1 MTPRKRQRQLDPL
14 SRLRQANP
22 APSATM
28 GNELGEGHLAAAMRA
43 AVALGEAGEGSS
55 PRVGRRPRRG
65 FALAGALCGVAAI
78 ALAVLLIGTPGS
90 SREPAYAAAAIRVA
104 ESNPRLLVTA
114 SGWTVARA
122 GEFETDEGEVNFA
135 DGTHTFDVHWY
146 PASAYERYLED
157 RAQVSPPERSELLGL
172 TATTV
177 RYQPGE
183 YATMLA
189 PEGPVFVEVRGNLGS
204 REAYDEILASL
215 RRVDVDTWLAAM
227 PPSVVR
233 PEARATEVERLL
245 RGVQLPLGFNASSV
259 TNSDRVADDYQLAVE
274 VANAV
279 SCGWVE
285 AWLAARQAGDSG
297 AAREAVAA
305 MSAAR
310 HWPLMDELRAVHE
323 GGGWSMN
330 IESIVRQLESGQLEE
345 GPAGASINPD
355 GSGYELG
362 PAWAVAIECR
372 SHYWRRP
379 LGPGTSR

>member
-1 MTPRKRQRQLDPL
+1 
-14 SRLRQANP
+14 
-22 APSATM
+22 
-28 GNELGEGHLAAAMRA
+28 
-43 AVALGEAGEGSS
+43 
-55 PRVGRRPRRG
+55 
-65 FALAGALCGVAAI
+65 
-78 ALAVLLIGTPGS
+78 
-90 SREPAYAAAAIRVA
+90 
-104 ESNPRLLVTA
+104 VT
-114 SGWTVARA
+114 RA
-122 GEFETDEGEVNFA
+122 GEFETDQGEVNFA

-146 PASAYERYLED
+146 PAPAYEGYLQD
-157 RAQVSPPERSELLGL
+157 RAEVSPPEHSELLGL
-172 TATTV
+172 AATTV

-204 REAYDEILASL
+204 REAYDEILSSL

-233 PEARATEVERLL
+233 PEARAAEVDRLL
-245 RGVQLPLGFNASSV
+245 RGVQLPHGFDVSSL

-285 AWLAARQAGDSG
+285 AWLAARQTGDRG

-330 IESIVRQLESGQLEE
+330 IESIIRQLEAGQLHE

-362 PAWAVAIECR
+362 PAWAVTIECS

-379 LGPGTSR
+379 LRPGTSR